1 MIHRPLPWKPIAIV
15 TSLTTV
21 LLSLLL
27 LPACCCMRGPAK
39 TAELPPVVHIPPIG
53 TEPIPTP
60 KEAESKAPTEAEM
73 HNVDFHMDEFMFMRI
88 RQLRG
93 TMQSKEPGAP
103 LNFDDKT
110 SFVMKVD
117 KAVVGMAPPSLDRLM
132 NAYVFN
138 YPNPPLR
145 ELKITIEG
153 KQLVQSGIIHKIVDI
168 QIGRAHV

>member
-27 LPACCCMRGPAK
+27 LPACCGMRGPAK

-117 KAVVGMAPPSLDRLM
+117 KAVVGMAPGAPLTCEKKAGLGMKVERAVVGVAPPSLDRLM
-132 NAYVFN
+132 NPYVFN

-145 ELKITIEG
+145 E
-153 KQLVQSGIIHKIVDI
+153 
-168 QIGRAHV
+168 